1 MRFVAP
7 PHWPPTPPGWQPPAG
22 WQPPPEWGPAPEGW
36 SSGRTTPRPGRR
48 CGARSGSPSRPPLV
62 VGSALGGLLSG
73 GDDVARS
80 MGYGFGRLL
89 IPALVIGGAM
99 AVGRAARQPVVDPG
113 AGGGPRDAPVRGRR
127 GLGCRLGP

>member
-36 SSGRTTPRPGRR
+36 EFWQDGTPPRPSVWRTLGI
-48 CGARSGSPSRPPLV
+48 AVATALV
-62 VGSALGGLLSG
+62 VGSALGGLVSG

-80 MGYGFGRLL
+80 MGYGFSRLL
-89 IPALVIGGAM
+89 IPALVIGGAWPW
-99 AVGRAARQPVVDPG
+99 AARRVSPWWIPVPVVVLGMLLSAAG
-113 AGGGPRDAPVRGRR
+113 AASTVS
-127 GLGCRLGP
+127 